1 MDKMKTAQILK
12 GKHALIFGAGG
23 SFGSVV
29 AREFAAEGAE
39 VFLSGRSRL
48 GVEDV
53 ATQVNAD
60 GGMAHS
66 AVIDAVDPA
75 AVDAY
80 IDSIA
85 TETGS
90 IDIAFNLIGP
100 RLAEY
105 GGGKSATQL
114 SIDEFMVPLVT
125 LVKSQFITSRAAARH
140 MVEQRSG
147 VILFVTGSPA
157 RPHTPGATA
166 IGAAFGAIENF
177 TRNLAQDVSP
187 CGVRVVCVRTAATP
201 ETRTIQELQASMT
214 AAMNIPQEQVFKT
227 LADMTLLKVS
237 PTIADMARAAA
248 FAVSDHAR
256 MMTGTVLNASAGAV
270 ID

>member
-1 MDKMKTAQILK
+1 MNSAQMLK
-12 GKHALIFGAGG
+12 GKHAVLLGAGG
-23 SFGSVV
+23 SFGSAV
-29 AREFAAEGAE
+29 AREFSAEGAE
-39 VFLSGRSRL
+39 VFLSGRSSSS
-48 GVEDV
+48 VEDL
-53 ATQVNAD
+53 ATQITAD
-60 GGMAHS
+60 GGAAHA
-66 AVIDAVDPA
+66 AVIDAEDAV

-80 IDSIA
+80 IDGIA
-85 TETGS
+85 NQAGS
-90 IDIAFNLIGP
+90 IDIVFNLIGP
-100 RLAEY
+100 RLTEY
-105 GGGKSATQL
+105 GGGKPATQL
-114 SIDEFMVPLVT
+114 SVDEFMAPLLR

-166 IGAAFGAIENF
+166 IGAAFGAIENL
-177 TRNLAQDVSP
+177 TRNLAQDISP

-201 ETRTIQELQASMT
+201 ETRTIQELQASMS
-214 AAMNIPQEQVFKT
+214 AAMNIPQEQVFRT

-248 FAVSDHAR
+248 FAASDNAR
-256 MMTGTVLNASAGAV
+256 MMTGTVLNSSAGSA

>member
-1 MDKMKTAQILK
+1 
-12 GKHALIFGAGG
+12 
-23 SFGSVV
+23 
-29 AREFAAEGAE
+29 
-39 VFLSGRSRL
+39 
-48 GVEDV
+48 
-53 ATQVNAD
+53 
-60 GGMAHS
+60 
-66 AVIDAVDPA
+66 
-75 AVDAY
+75 
-80 IDSIA
+80 
-85 TETGS
+85 
-90 IDIAFNLIGP
+90 
-100 RLAEY
+100 
-105 GGGKSATQL
+105 
-114 SIDEFMVPLVT
+114 
-125 LVKSQFITSRAAARH
+125 

-201 ETRTIQELQASMT
+201 ETRTIQDLQASMT

-237 PTIADMARAAA
+237 PTMADMAKTAA
-248 FAVSDHAR
+248 FAASDNAR
-256 MMTGTVLNASAGAV
+256 MMTGTVLNSSAGAT

>member
-1 MDKMKTAQILK
+1 MNKAQMLK

-29 AREFAAEGAE
+29 AREFAAEGAD
-39 VFLSGRSRL
+39 VFLSGRSRSS
-48 GVEDV
+48 VEAV
-53 ATQVNAD
+53 ANQIAAESGT
-60 GGMAHS
+60 AHV
-66 AVIDAVDPA
+66 AVIDAEDPD

-80 IDSIA
+80 IGSIA
-85 TETGS
+85 KEAGS
-90 IDIAFNLIGP
+90 IDVVFNLIGP
-100 RLAEY
+100 RLTEY
-105 GGGKSATQL
+105 GGGKPATQL
-114 SIDEFMVPLVT
+114 SVEEFMAPLVT
-125 LVKSQFITSRAAARH
+125 LVKSQFITSRAAARY
-140 MVEQRSG
+140 MLDQRSG

-214 AAMNIPQEQVFKT
+214 AAMNIPPEQVFKT
-227 LADMTLLKVS
+227 LADMTLLKLS
-237 PTIADMARAAA
+237 PTIADLAKTAA
-248 FAVSDHAR
+248 FAASDNAR
-256 MMTGTVLNASAGAV
+256 MMTGTVLNSSAGAV
-270 ID
+270 LD

>member
-1 MDKMKTAQILK
+1 MNKAQILE
-12 GKHALIFGAGG
+12 GKHAVLFGAGG

-29 AREFAAEGAE
+29 ASEFAAEGAE
-39 VFLSGRSRL
+39 VFLSGRSMSS
-48 GVEDV
+48 VEEV
-53 ATQVNAD
+53 ASQIT
-60 GGMAHS
+60 GHGRTAHA
-66 AVIDAVDPA
+66 AVVDAEDTA

-80 IDSIA
+80 IDGIA
-85 TETGS
+85 SEAGS
-90 IDIAFNLIGP
+90 IDIVFNLIGP
-100 RLAEY
+100 RLTEY

-114 SIDEFMVPLVT
+114 SVDEFMAPLVT
-125 LVKSQFITSRAAARH
+125 LVRSQFITSRAAARH
-140 MVEQRSG
+140 MIEQRSG

-214 AAMNIPQEQVFKT
+214 AARHIPQEEVFKT

-237 PTIADMARAAA
+237 PTIADMARTAA
-248 FAVSDHAR
+248 FAASDNAR
-256 MMTGTVLNASAGAV
+256 MMTGTVLNSSAGAA

>member
-1 MDKMKTAQILK
+1 MNTSQLLK
-12 GKHALIFGAGG
+12 GKHAVLFGAGG

-29 AREFAAEGAE
+29 AREFAAEGAD
-39 VFLSGRSRL
+39 VFLSGRTTSR
-48 GVEDV
+48 VEEV
-53 ATQVNAD
+53 ASQITAQ
-60 GGMAHS
+60 GGTAHA
-66 AVIDAVDPA
+66 AVVDAEDPA

-80 IDSIA
+80 IDGIA
-85 TETGS
+85 SEAGS
-90 IDIAFNLIGP
+90 IDIVFNLVGP
-100 RLAEY
+100 RLSEY
-105 GGGKSATQL
+105 GGGKAATQL
-114 SIDEFMVPLVT
+114 GVEEFMAPLVT

-187 CGVRVVCVRTAATP
+187 CGVRIVCVRTAATP

-214 AAMNIPQEQVFKT
+214 ASMNIPQEQVFKT

-237 PTIADMARAAA
+237 PTIADMAKTAA
-248 FAVSDHAR
+248 FAASDNAR
-256 MMTGTVLNASAGAV
+256 MMTGTVLNSSAGAV

>member
-1 MDKMKTAQILK
+1 MLK
-12 GKHALIFGAGG
+12 GKRAVLFGAGG

-29 AREFAAEGAE
+29 AAEFAAEGAE
-39 VFLSGRSRL
+39 LFLSGRSRSS
-48 GVEDV
+48 VEGV
-53 ATQVNAD
+53 ATQITDD
-60 GGMAHS
+60 GGTAHA
-66 AVIDAVDPA
+66 AVIDAEDPA

-80 IDSIA
+80 IDGIA
-85 TETGS
+85 SEAGS
-90 IDIAFNLIGP
+90 IDIVFNLIGP
-100 RLAEY
+100 RLTEY

-114 SIDEFMVPLVT
+114 SVDEFMAPLVT

-140 MVEQRSG
+140 MVQQRSG

-201 ETRTIQELQASMT
+201 ETRTIQELQVSMT

-237 PTIADMARAAA
+237 PTIADMARTAA
-248 FAVSDHAR
+248 FAASDNAR
-256 MMTGTVLNASAGAV
+256 MMTGTVLNSSAGAA

>member
-1 MDKMKTAQILK
+1 MNKAKILQ
-12 GKHALIFGAGG
+12 GKHAVLFGAGG

-39 VFLSGRSRL
+39 VFLSGRSRSS
-48 GVEDV
+48 VEDT
-53 ATQVNAD
+53 ATQITAD
-60 GGMAHS
+60 GGA
-66 AVIDAVDPA
+66 AQAAEIDAEDAA

-80 IDSIA
+80 IDGIA
-85 TETGS
+85 NEVGS
-90 IDIAFNLIGP
+90 IDVVFNLIGP

-114 SIDEFMVPLVT
+114 SVDEFMAPLVR

-166 IGAAFGAIENF
+166 IGAAFGAIENL
-177 TRNLAQDVSP
+177 TRNLAQDISP
-187 CGVRVVCVRTAATP
+187 RGVRVVCVRTAATP
-201 ETRTIQELQASMT
+201 ETRTIQELQASIS
-214 AAMNIPQEQVFKT
+214 AAMNIPQEQVFRT

-237 PTIADMARAAA
+237 PAIADMARVAA
-248 FAVSDHAR
+248 FAASDNAR
-256 MMTGTVLNASAGAV
+256 MMTGTVLNSSAGSA

>member
-1 MDKMKTAQILK
+1 MNKMQLLK
-12 GKHALIFGAGG
+12 GKHALLFGAGG

-29 AREFAAEGAE
+29 AREFAADGAD
-39 VFLSGRSRL
+39 VFLSGRSRSN
-48 GVEDV
+48 VEQV
-53 ATQVNAD
+53 AKQITAD
-60 GGMAHS
+60 GGIAHV
-66 AVIDAVDPA
+66 AVIDAEDPA

-80 IDSIA
+80 IDAIA

-90 IDIAFNLIGP
+90 IDIVFNLVGP
-100 RLAEY
+100 RLQEY
-105 GGGKSATQL
+105 GGGKPATQL
-114 SIDEFMVPLVT
+114 SVDEFMVPLER
-125 LVKSQFITSRAAARH
+125 LVKAQFITSRAAARH

-187 CGVRVVCVRTAATP
+187 CGVRVVGVRTAATP
-201 ETRTIQELQASMT
+201 ETRTIQELQAAMT
-214 AAMNIPQEQVFKT
+214 AGMNITEDQVFKT

-237 PTIADMARAAA
+237 PTIVDMAKAAV
-248 FAVSDHAR
+248 FAASDNAR
-256 MMTGTVLNASAGAV
+256 MLTGTVLNSSAGAA

>member
-1 MDKMKTAQILK
+1 MNSTQMLK
-12 GKHALIFGAGG
+12 GKYAVLFGAGG

-29 AREFAAEGAE
+29 AKEFAAEGAE
-39 VFLSGRSRL
+39 VFLSGRSMP

-53 ATQVNAD
+53 AMRITAD
-60 GGMAHS
+60 GGTAHV
-66 AVIDAVDPA
+66 AVIDAEDPA

-80 IDSIA
+80 IDRIA
-85 TETGS
+85 SEAGRV
-90 IDIAFNLIGP
+90 DVVFNLIGP

-105 GGGKSATQL
+105 GGGKSAMDL
-114 SIDEFMVPLVT
+114 SPEEFMAPLVK
-125 LVKSQFITSRAAARH
+125 LVKSQFVTSRAAARH
-140 MVEQRSG
+140 MVDQRSG

-214 AAMNIPQEQVFKT
+214 AAMNIPREQVFKT

-237 PTIADMARAAA
+237 PTIADMAKAAA
-248 FAVSDHAR
+248 FAASDNAR
-256 MMTGTVLNASAGAV
+256 MMTGTVLNSSAGAV

>member
-1 MDKMKTAQILK
+1 MNKVQMLK

-39 VFLSGRSRL
+39 VFLSGRSRSSA
-48 GVEDV
+48 EDLAKQI
-53 ATQVNAD
+53 ATD
-60 GGMAHS
+60 GGTVHV
-66 AVIDAVDPA
+66 AVIDAEDPA

-80 IDSIA
+80 VDAIASEAGTIDVV
-85 TETGS
+85 
-90 IDIAFNLIGP
+90 FNLIGP
-100 RLAEY
+100 RLTEY
-105 GGGKSATQL
+105 GGGKLATQL
-114 SIDEFMVPLVT
+114 SVDEFMAPLVT

-201 ETRTIQELQASMT
+201 ETRTIQELQAAMT
-214 AAMNIPQEQVFKT
+214 AAMNIPEEQVFKS

-237 PTIADMARAAA
+237 PTIADMAKTAVFAA
-248 FAVSDHAR
+248 SDNAR
-256 MMTGTVLNASAGAV
+256 MMTGTVLNSSAGAA

>member
-1 MDKMKTAQILK
+1 MNEAQRLQ
-12 GKHALIFGAGG
+12 GKHAVIFGAGG

-39 VFLSGRSRL
+39 VFLSGRSRSS
-48 GVEDV
+48 VDDV
-53 ATQVNAD
+53 ARQITDD
-60 GGMAHS
+60 GGVAHV
-66 AVIDAVDPA
+66 AVIDAEDPV
-75 AVDAY
+75 AVDDY

-85 TETGS
+85 MKAGS
-90 IDIAFNLIGP
+90 IDVVFNLIGP
-100 RLAEY
+100 RLVEY
-105 GGGKSATQL
+105 GGGKPATQL
-114 SIDEFMVPLVT
+114 SVDEFMAPLVR
-125 LVKSQFITSRAAARH
+125 LVRSQFITSRAAARH

-166 IGAAFGAIENF
+166 IGAAFGAIENL
-177 TRNLAQDVSP
+177 TRNLAQDMSP

-201 ETRTIQELQASMT
+201 ETRTIRELQATMT
-214 AAMNIPQEQVFKT
+214 AAMNIPEEHVFKT
-227 LADMTLLKVS
+227 LAEMTLLKVS
-237 PTIADMARAAA
+237 PTIADMARTASFAA
-248 FAVSDHAR
+248 SDNAR

>member
-1 MDKMKTAQILK
+1 MDRAQLLK
-12 GKHALIFGAGG
+12 GKRAILFGAGG

-29 AREFAAEGAE
+29 AREFAAEGAD
-39 VFLSGRSRL
+39 VFLSGRSRSS
-48 GVEDV
+48 VEDV
-53 ATQVNAD
+53 AKHITAD
-60 GGMAHS
+60 GGTAHT
-66 AVIDAVDPA
+66 AVIDAEDA
-75 AVDAY
+75 TAVDAY
-80 IDSIA
+80 IDTIA
-85 TETGS
+85 REARS
-90 IDIAFNLIGP
+90 IDVVFNLIGP
-100 RLAEY
+100 RLTEY
-105 GGGKSATQL
+105 GGGKPAMQL
-114 SIDEFMVPLVT
+114 SVDEFMAPLVT

-140 MVEQRSG
+140 MVQQRSG

-237 PTIADMARAAA
+237 PTIADLARTAA
-248 FAVSDHAR
+248 FAASDNAR
-256 MMTGTVLNASAGAV
+256 MMTGTVLNSSAGAA

>member
-1 MDKMKTAQILK
+1 MPDGRQPGPGGWNRIHLIVDDICSEVERLRAQ
-12 GKHALIFGAGG
+12 GVTFRNDVVTGPGG
-23 SFGSVV
+23 S
-29 AREFAAEGAE
+29 
-39 VFLSGRSRL
+39 
-48 GVEDV
+48 
-53 ATQVNAD
+53 QV
-60 GGMAHS
+60 
-66 AVIDAVDPA
+66 
-75 AVDAY
+75 
-80 IDSIA
+80 
-85 TETGS
+85 
-90 IDIAFNLIGP
+90 LI
-100 RLAEY
+100 E
-105 GGGKSATQL
+105 
-114 SIDEFMVPLVT
+114 EFMGPLVT

-166 IGAAFGAIENF
+166 IGAAFGAIENL

-214 AAMNIPQEQVFKT
+214 AAMNIPQQQVFKT

-237 PTIADMARAAA
+237 PTMADMAKTAA
-248 FAVSDHAR
+248 FAASDNAR
-256 MMTGTVLNASAGAV
+256 MMTGTVLNSSAGAA

>member
-1 MDKMKTAQILK
+1 MNEGQLLK
-12 GKHALIFGAGG
+12 GKHAVIFGAGG

-29 AREFAAEGAE
+29 ATEFAAEGAE
-39 VFLSGRSRL
+39 VFLSGRSRSS
-48 GVEDV
+48 VEAIAKRIV
-53 ATQVNAD
+53 GD
-60 GGMAHS
+60 GGTAR
-66 AVIDAVDPA
+66 AAAIDAADPA

-80 IDSIA
+80 VDAIA

-90 IDIAFNLIGP
+90 IDVVFNLIGP
-100 RLAEY
+100 RLTEY

-114 SIDEFMVPLVT
+114 SVDEFMAPLVT

-140 MVEQRSG
+140 MLEQRSG

-166 IGAAFGAIENF
+166 IGAAFGAIENV
-177 TRNLAQDVSP
+177 TRNLAQDISP

-201 ETRTIQELQASMT
+201 ESRTIQELQAAMT
-214 AAMNIPQEQVFKT
+214 AAMNVPPEQVFQT
-227 LADMTLLKVS
+227 LADMTLLKAS
-237 PTIADMARAAA
+237 PTIADMARTAVFAA
-248 FAVSDHAR
+248 SDHAR
-256 MMTGTVLNASAGAV
+256 MMTGTVLNSSAGAA

>member
-1 MDKMKTAQILK
+1 MKNTQMLK

-29 AREFAAEGAE
+29 AREFAAEGAD
-39 VFLSGRSRL
+39 VFLSGRSRAN
-48 GVEDV
+48 VQEV
-53 ATQVNAD
+53 AKQITAD
-60 GGMAHS
+60 GGMAH
-66 AVIDAVDPA
+66 AAIVDAEDPA

-80 IDSIA
+80 IDGIA
-85 TETGS
+85 EEAGS
-90 IDIAFNLIGP
+90 IDVVFNLVGP
-100 RLAEY
+100 RLKEY
-105 GGGKSATQL
+105 GGGKPATQL
-114 SIDEFMVPLVT
+114 TVDEFMAPLVR

-140 MVEQRSG
+140 MVEQRTG

-166 IGAAFGAIENF
+166 IGAAFGAIENL

-201 ETRTIQELQASMT
+201 ETRTIQELQASMS
-214 AAMNIPQEQVFKT
+214 AAMNIPDAQVFKS
-227 LADMTLLKVS
+227 LAEMTLLKVS

-248 FAVSDHAR
+248 FAASDNAR
-256 MMTGTVLNASAGAV
+256 MMTGTVLNSSAGSA

>member
-1 MDKMKTAQILK
+1 MNKAQLLN
-12 GKHALIFGAGG
+12 GKHAVVFGAGG

-39 VFLSGRSRL
+39 VFLSGRSRSS
-48 GVEDV
+48 VEEV
-53 ATQVNAD
+53 ATRIGAD
-60 GGMAHS
+60 GGRAHV
-66 AVIDAVDPA
+66 AVVDTEDPT

-80 IDSIA
+80 VDGIA
-85 TETGS
+85 AHGGS
-90 IDIAFNLIGP
+90 IDIVFNLIGP
-100 RLAEY
+100 RLNQY
-105 GGGKSATQL
+105 GGGKSAAQL
-114 SIDEFMVPLVT
+114 SVDEFMAPLAT

-140 MVEQRSG
+140 MLEQRSG

-177 TRNLAQDVSP
+177 TRNLAQDISP

-201 ETRTIQELQASMT
+201 ETRTIQELQATMT
-214 AAMNIPQEQVFKT
+214 AATHIPQEQVFKT

-237 PTIADMARAAA
+237 PSIADLARVAA
-248 FAVSDHAR
+248 FAASDHAR
-256 MMTGTVLNASAGAV
+256 MITGTVLNSSAGAV
-270 ID
+270 LD

>member
-1 MDKMKTAQILK
+1 MDTAQMLR
-12 GKHALIFGAGG
+12 GKHAVLFGAGG

-39 VFLSGRSRL
+39 VFLSGRSRVN
-48 GVEDV
+48 VEEV
-53 ATQVNAD
+53 AKQITAD
-60 GGMAHS
+60 GGTAHA
-66 AVIDAVDPA
+66 AVLDAEDPA
-75 AVDAY
+75 AVDGY
-80 IDSIA
+80 IDTIA
-85 TETGS
+85 TEAGS
-90 IDIAFNLIGP
+90 IDVVFNLIGP
-100 RLAEY
+100 RLTEY

-114 SIDEFMVPLVT
+114 SVEEFMVPLVT

-140 MVEQRSG
+140 TVEQRSG

-214 AAMNIPQEQVFKT
+214 AAMGIPQEQVFKT
-227 LADMTLLKVS
+227 LADMTLLKIS
-237 PTIADMARAAA
+237 PTIADMAKTAA
-248 FAVSDHAR
+248 FAASDNAR
-256 MMTGTVLNASAGAV
+256 MMSGTVLNSSAGSA

>member
-1 MDKMKTAQILK
+1 MNKAQMLK
-12 GKHALIFGAGG
+12 GKHAVLFGAGG

-29 AREFAAEGAE
+29 AREFAAEGAD
-39 VFLSGRSRL
+39 VFLSGRSRSS
-48 GVEDV
+48 VEEV
-53 ATQVNAD
+53 ARQITAD
-60 GGMAHS
+60 GGMAHV
-66 AVIDAVDPA
+66 AVIDAEDPA

-80 IDSIA
+80 IDAIA
-85 TETGS
+85 REAGT
-90 IDIAFNLIGP
+90 IDVVFNLVGP
-100 RLAEY
+100 RLKEY
-105 GGGKSATQL
+105 GGGKPATQL
-114 SIDEFMVPLVT
+114 TVDEFMTPLAT

-147 VILFVTGSPA
+147 VIIFVTGSPA

-166 IGAAFGAIENF
+166 IGAAFGAIENL

-201 ETRTIQELQASMT
+201 ETRTIQELQATMT
-214 AAMNIPQEQVFKT
+214 TAMNIPEEQVFKT

-237 PTIADMARAAA
+237 PTIADLARTAA
-248 FAVSDHAR
+248 FAASDNAR
-256 MMTGTVLNASAGAV
+256 MMTGTVLNSSAGAV

>member
-1 MDKMKTAQILK
+1 
-12 GKHALIFGAGG
+12 
-23 SFGSVV
+23 
-29 AREFAAEGAE
+29 
-39 VFLSGRSRL
+39 
-48 GVEDV
+48 
-53 ATQVNAD
+53 
-60 GGMAHS
+60 
-66 AVIDAVDPA
+66 
-75 AVDAY
+75 
-80 IDSIA
+80 
-85 TETGS
+85 
-90 IDIAFNLIGP
+90 
-100 RLAEY
+100 
-105 GGGKSATQL
+105 
-114 SIDEFMVPLVT
+114 
-125 LVKSQFITSRAAARH
+125 

-187 CGVRVVCVRTAATP
+187 CGVRVICVRTAATP

-237 PTIADMARAAA
+237 PTIGDMARTAVFAA
-248 FAVSDHAR
+248 SDHAR

-270 ID
+270 LD